1 MYSKTPAKAY
11 AVALLREDF
20 GLKFEQIGERMDCS
34 QSAARYLYKQFV
46 RSERKGRKVLNL
58 WNEK

>member
-1 MYSKTPAKAY
+1 MHSKTPAKAY

-34 QSAARYLYKQFV
+34 QSSARYLYKQFV
-46 RSERKGRKVLNL
+46 KAERKGRKVLNL